1 MAKSKKINVQGLVLM
16 IFGSIFGFAN
26 TTIAFYL
33 MGYASIIWYILAAIF
48 FFLPTSLM
56 FAEFGSSL
64 KESRGGIYSWLE
76 ASIGKK
82 AAFIVTFIWLAS
94 WIFWIV
100 STAAKVWVPFST
112 FLQGSD
118 QTATWHLL
126 GMNGTQVVGVLGILW
141 ILLLTFLSS
150 RGVDKIQKFASFS
163 GMAVAFL
170 FAAFLVIS
178 VAIWFKTGFHL
189 AEPIH
194 GTTTFVK
201 SPMSSYQTP
210 IGMLSFVV
218 FSIFAYAGM
227 EAMGGVTDSMDQ
239 PEKTFPKGLMIAT
252 VFITLIYAVAIFMW
266 GISTNWQ
273 QVLSGNKANMGN
285 ITYVLMQNLGYQFGH
300 AFGMTTPVAM
310 TIGTTFAR
318 ITGLI
323 MFISY
328 LGAFAVLIYSPL
340 KSFVLGTPKAL
351 WPNGFAEVNKH
362 GMPEKA
368 MWAQALLVC
377 ILIAVISFGGKAAG
391 DFYNVLTLMSNIS
404 TSLPYLF
411 LVTAFPYFKARKDLE
426 RPYEFFKSPVAV
438 KAVTIVVDLV
448 LVFGIAFTII
458 QPMLEGQYLDAFWM
472 VIGPIV
478 FTIMALALYHR
489 YQRKAVHG

>member
-82 AAFIVTFIWLAS
+82 AAFIGTFIWLAS
-94 WIFWIV
+94 WIVWMV

-368 MWAQALLVC
+368 MWTQALLVC

-391 DFYNVLTLMSNIS
+391 DFYNVLTLMSNVS

>member
-1 MAKSKKINVQGLVLM
+1 M
-16 IFGSIFGFAN
+16 
-26 TTIAFYL
+26 
-33 MGYASIIWYILAAIF
+33 
-48 FFLPTSLM
+48 
-56 FAEFGSSL
+56 
-64 KESRGGIYSWLE
+64 
-76 ASIGKK
+76 
-82 AAFIVTFIWLAS
+82 
-94 WIFWIV
+94 
-100 STAAKVWVPFST
+100 
-112 FLQGSD
+112 
-118 QTATWHLL
+118 
-126 GMNGTQVVGVLGILW
+126 
-141 ILLLTFLSS
+141 
-150 RGVDKIQKFASFS
+150 
-163 GMAVAFL
+163 
-170 FAAFLVIS
+170 IS

-472 VIGPIV
+472 VIGPIA

>member
-82 AAFIVTFIWLAS
+82 AAFIGTFIWLAS
-94 WIFWIV
+94 WIVWMV

-150 RGVDKIQKFASFS
+150 RGIDKIQKFASFS

-391 DFYNVLTLMSNIS
+391 DFYNVLTLMSNVS

>member
-82 AAFIVTFIWLAS
+82 AAFIGTFIWLAS
-94 WIFWIV
+94 WIVWMV

-227 EAMGGVTDSMDQ
+227 EAMGGVTDSIDQ

-391 DFYNVLTLMSNIS
+391 DFYNVLTLMSNVS

-438 KAVTIVVDLV
+438 KAVMIVVDLV

-458 QPMLEGQYLDAFWM
+458 QPMLEGQYLDAFWV

>member
-1 MAKSKKINVQGLVLM
+1 MEKTKQIKLSGLILM

-26 TTIAFYL
+26 TTVAFYM

-64 KESRGGIYSWLE
+64 KESRGGLYSWLE
-76 ASIGKK
+76 ESIGEKT
-82 AAFIVTFIWLAS
+82 AFIGTFIWLAS
-94 WIFWIV
+94 WIVWMV
-100 STAAKVWVPFST
+100 STAVKVWIPFST

-118 QTATWHLL
+118 HTNSWHLL
-126 GMNGTQVVGVLGILW
+126 GMTGTQVVGVLGILW
-141 ILLLTFLSS
+141 ILALTFLSS
-150 RGVDKIQKFASFS
+150 RGIDKIQKFASFS
-163 GMAVAFL
+163 GIAVSFLFGAFL
-170 FAAFLVIS
+170 IVSLS
-178 VAIWFKTGFHL
+178 IWFKTGFKL
-189 AEPIH
+189 AEPIQ
-194 GTTTFVK
+194 GVTTFVK
-201 SPMSSYQTP
+201 SPMASYQSP

-227 EAMGGVTDSMDQ
+227 ETMGGVTDSMDR

-252 VFITLIYAVAIFMW
+252 GLITLIYALAIFMW

-273 QVLSGNKANMGN
+273 QVLSGNKANLGN
-285 ITYVLMQNLGYQFGH
+285 ITYVLMQNLGFQFGH
-300 AFGMTTPVAM
+300 AFGMSQSVALE
-310 TIGTTFAR
+310 IGTVFAR

-340 KSFVLGTPKAL
+340 KSFVLGTPKKL
-351 WPNGFAEVNKH
+351 WPKGFADVNRH

-368 MWAQALLVC
+368 MWAQAILVC
-377 ILIAVISFGGKAAG
+377 ILIAVISFGGQAAG
-391 DFYNVLTLMSNIS
+391 DFYNVLTLMANVS

-411 LVTAFPYFKARKDLE
+411 LVTAFPFFKARQDLQ
-426 RPYEFFKSPVAV
+426 RPYQFFKTPAAV
-438 KAVTIVVDLV
+438 KAVTVVVDLV
-448 LVFGIAFTII
+448 LVFGIAFTVI
-458 QPMLEGQYLDAFWM
+458 QPILEGQYMDAFWM

-478 FTIMALALYHR
+478 FAILAMALYQR
-489 YQRKAVHG
+489 YQRKNKIS

>member
-82 AAFIVTFIWLAS
+82 AAFIGTFIWLAS
-94 WIFWIV
+94 WIVWMV

-118 QTATWHLL
+118 QTAAWHLL

-163 GMAVAFL
+163 GVAVAFL

-178 VAIWFKTGFHL
+178 VAIWLKIGFHL

-273 QVLSGNKANMGN
+273 QILSGNKANMGN
-285 ITYVLMQNLGYQFGH
+285 ITYVLMHNLGYQFGH
-300 AFGMTTPVAM
+300 AFGMTTPVAL

-351 WPNGFAEVNKH
+351 WPNGFAGVNKH

-377 ILIAVISFGGKAAG
+377 LLIAVISFGGKAAG
-391 DFYNVLTLMSNIS
+391 DFYNVLTLMSNVS

-411 LVTAFPYFKARKDLE
+411 LVTAFPYFKARKDLK

-489 YQRKAVHG
+489 YQRKTRNA